1 MIVNR
6 GFYAQKSKKSTTGEK
21 SYARLK
27 RRIVP
32 ATLAGVTL
40 SMLVLL
46 LEYSGVDALYGYG
59 TSLVIF
65 TSFASSI
72 FIMFIMPS
80 SRAAKMGKF
89 VKSYVLAAIVG
100 YIGSMAVGILPLFL
114 ISGIVLFSLAV
125 LMILTYSEHP
135 PAAAIAFAFVLFHVG
150 AFGILIIASGIA
162 IILLFRYILEKSIFE
177 LEHEVKK
184 IEKARFE

>member
-1 MIVNR
+1 MIVNMTFMR
-6 GFYAQKSKKSTTGEK
+6 KMARQSVTEEK

-32 ATLAGVTL
+32 AALAGVTL

-46 LEYSGVDALYGYG
+46 LEYSKVDALYGYG
-59 TSLVIF
+59 TSIVIF

-100 YIGSMAVGILPLFL
+100 YLGSMAVGILPLFL
-114 ISGIVLFSLAV
+114 ISGIVIFALAV
-125 LMILTYSEHP
+125 LLILTNSEHP

-150 AFGILIIASGIA
+150 EFGILIIATGIA
-162 IILLFRYILEKSIFE
+162 VILLFRYVLEKSIFE

-184 IEKARFE
+184 IEKAEFE